1 MFHSLE
7 HDYSEHLACKVHVA
21 FNQWEVF
28 LRCMKGRRENH
39 ITAVTKMERVTAFG
53 SNKAFQHPLDLVYK
67 NHLPPKA
74 RNSPNEN
81 SI

>member
-1 MFHSLE
+1 
-7 HDYSEHLACKVHVA
+7 
-21 FNQWEVF
+21 
-28 LRCMKGRRENH
+28 MKGRRENH